1 MSFFIIKKSKKK
13 KGTSGIVIWKNKT
26 MFRKK
31 HSTSQY
37 NPLLYSEARFEGEE
51 FCKDQLLKG
60 YYLIMQVKQNKNI
73 Y

>member
-1 MSFFIIKKSKKK
+1 
-13 KGTSGIVIWKNKT
+13 

-73 Y
+73 YFNEVIVMGVLKMI